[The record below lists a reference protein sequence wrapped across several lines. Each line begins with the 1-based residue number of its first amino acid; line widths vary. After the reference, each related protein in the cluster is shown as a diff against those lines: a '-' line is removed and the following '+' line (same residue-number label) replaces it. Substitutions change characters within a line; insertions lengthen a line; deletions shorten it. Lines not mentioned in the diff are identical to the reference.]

1 MSGFVGVV
9 VSDPWLQSQFTR
21 VELRTLNSEFVSL
34 KNSSGNITIEDLPSL
49 LSKLKSISATFKED
63 EIRQILQE
71 HASDNTSSDV
81 GFEEFL
87 KEEML
92 LTKTSLLMG
101 KYQVIPLLQSRLVLT
116 QIGESSEQTCL

>member
-21 VELRTLNSEFVSL
+21 VKLRTLNSEFVSL

>member
-21 VELRTLNSEFVSL
+21 VKLRTLNSEFVSL

-87 KEEML
+87 KVIWSFL
-92 LTKTSLLMG
+92 VN
-101 KYQVIPLLQSRLVLT
+101 QVSH
-116 QIGESSEQTCL
+116 